1 MMWYRFCVLAAVLPA
16 SLPHGSRFRPRF
28 IVIGCSLQTP
38 AAPRARQQKVH
49 EIILIWLMK
58 TCIDR
63 NYIGLEKSGGSP
75 NAFHG
80 VVSEYKFSR
89 KPLRL
94 DRHRDAPQTTWD
106 DRRLPI
112 MLRSASVC
120 SGSGLDATSS
130 SLQRCAGVSHC
141 SISEVPPTCDLR
153 NHSVPRAAALCDRAV
168 IYHELPAAFDPLR
181 PYMQGHPSRTLAEG
195 RGGRGRVSRLS
206 LTRRR
211 LTSSRSM
218 HAWAWA
224 SGRRQHSMGQT
235 HAQSLW

>member
-1 MMWYRFCVLAAVLPA
+1 MSTSVLHIARIVETPMMMWYRFCVLAAVLPA

-120 SGSGLDATSS
+120 SGVGARCDIIVTAT
-130 SLQRCAGVSHC
+130 
-141 SISEVPPTCDLR
+141 LR
-153 NHSVPRAAALCDRAV
+153 WCL
-168 IYHELPAAFDPLR
+168 
-181 PYMQGHPSRTLAEG
+181 TLLHL
-195 RGGRGRVSRLS
+195 GGATHV
-206 LTRRR
+206 
-211 LTSSRSM
+211 RS
-218 HAWAWA
+218 A
-224 SGRRQHSMGQT
+224 
-235 HAQSLW
+235 